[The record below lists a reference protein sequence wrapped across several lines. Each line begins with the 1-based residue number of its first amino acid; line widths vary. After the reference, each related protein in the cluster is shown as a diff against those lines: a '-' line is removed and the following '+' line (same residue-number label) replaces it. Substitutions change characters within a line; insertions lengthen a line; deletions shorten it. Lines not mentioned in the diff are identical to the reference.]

1 MHINPDHYLET
12 INGRVWTKK
21 RNQQAWHQCIKDYCI
36 ELLQNANVQIVYVL
50 IGCQGAGKSTWAK
63 MKHEEEPQNI
73 IFDAILVQKIERE
86 YLIKL
91 ARIYKKS
98 CIAVYF
104 TTTLKECLFRNQ
116 LRDVD
121 KRADEHALTNVF
133 LHVEKPSLNEG
144 FSSIVKI

>member
-21 RNQQAWHQCIKDYCI
+21 RNQQAWQQCIKDYCI
-36 ELLQNANVQIVYVL
+36 ELLQNADVQIVYVL

-73 IFDAILVQKIERE
+73 IFDAILVQKSERE

-116 LRDVD
+116 LRGVD
-121 KRADEHALTNVF
+121 KRADEHALKNVF

-144 FSSIVKI
+144 FSSIVQI